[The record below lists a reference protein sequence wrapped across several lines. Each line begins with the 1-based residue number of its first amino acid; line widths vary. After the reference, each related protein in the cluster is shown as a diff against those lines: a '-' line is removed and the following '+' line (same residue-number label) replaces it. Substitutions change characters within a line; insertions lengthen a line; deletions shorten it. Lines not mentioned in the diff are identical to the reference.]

1 MELPTATRVPNGA
14 AVAMAGRR
22 ARIAHVAVT
31 NGRSGTEQI
40 LLDLVR
46 HFAAAGHE
54 LSVLVPRLPSLE
66 GFGREV
72 QQAGAR
78 LEPVGPLFAADRSVA
93 QTGLEMFQ
101 VLRRIRPDVVHFHVP
116 WAPACYEGVLA
127 ACAARVPVRI
137 RTEQNPVPHVQ
148 GAKQRLKMRLLDA
161 SIHHLVYVSQSNE
174 RSHTANLG
182 RRRDRTSVIP
192 NGVDPSAVTTT
203 RDPATRRAIRNCL
216 GLPLDSVI
224 ALMMAGLVERKGPL
238 DFVRAAGVA
247 ASLQPALH
255 FAILGDGPLRTEAE
269 VLAVELGIADRVHFL
284 GHRLDARQQL
294 GGFDIFV
301 QPSHYEG
308 MALTMLEALAA
319 GLPLVTT
326 RTDGV
331 EDVLPGDR
339 GALIVDVRNWTAL
352 GRAMA
357 EAAAQA
363 ELRQELAAVSQRR
376 VLDHFTVDTMCDR
389 YARLYRSLGV
399 PV

>member
-1 MELPTATRVPNGA
+1 VRSTPTRK
-14 AVAMAGRR
+14 

-31 NGRSGTEQI
+31 DGRSGTEQI
-40 LLDLVR
+40 LLDLVTY
-46 HFAAAGHE
+46 FAAAGHE
-54 LSVLVPRLPSLE
+54 LSVLVPGLPSLE
-66 GFGREV
+66 RFGREV

-78 LEPVGPLFAADRSVA
+78 LEPVGPLFAADRSVT
-93 QTGLEMFQ
+93 QTGRGMFQ

-116 WAPACYEGVLA
+116 WAPACYEGILA

-137 RTEQNPVPHVQ
+137 RTEQNPVPEVQ

-161 SIHHLVYVSQSNE
+161 SIHHLVYVSQSNQ
-174 RSHTANLG
+174 RSHAAHLG
-182 RRRDRTSVIP
+182 RRLDRTSVIP
-192 NGVDPSAVTTT
+192 NGVDPRLVSTT
-203 RDPATRRAIRNCL
+203 RNPGTRRAIRDRL
-216 GLPLDSVI
+216 GLPLEPVI
-224 ALMMAGLVERKGPL
+224 ALMMGGLIERKGPL
-238 DFVRAAGVA
+238 DFVRAASVA
-247 ASLQPALH
+247 ADLQPAMR
-255 FAILGDGPLRTEAE
+255 FAILGDGPLRAAAQQ
-269 VLAVELGIADRVHFL
+269 LAAELGIADKVYFL

-339 GALIVDVRNWTAL
+339 GALVVDIRDWSAL

-357 EAAAQA
+357 EAAGRP
-363 ELRQELAAVSQRR
+363 ELRRELAAVSQWR
-376 VLDHFTVDTMCDR
+376 VLDHFTVDAMCGR
-389 YARLYRSLGV
+389 YERLYRGLGV